1 MAEKSISEQVIDEF
15 INSLGNS
22 DLFNA
27 EILDKLKGTISSA
40 GSISKTKISD
50 LLELEDK
57 K

>member
-22 DLFNA
+22 DLFNE
-27 EILDKLKGTISSA
+27 EILDKLKGAISSA

-50 LLELEDK
+50 LLELEGK